1 MFVFVKQKNKK
12 RFNQIFIRYFSKKDK
27 SPKKFVTNKAIK
39 KKDAPLVPDQL
50 ISLLIKITKRNIFS
64 TVTDYNGNLL
74 ISISIGMLS
83 VRGKERN
90 TNYAIESTAELLCKK
105 LTDLNKA
112 YIICILVGKSNL
124 RKKRRFLKALR
135 DKTPTYMLKI
145 QRFSTR
151 SHNGCR
157 PSKVRRL

>member
-1 MFVFVKQKNKK
+1 VF
-12 RFNQIFIRYFSKKDK
+12 
-27 SPKKFVTNKAIK
+27 IK
-39 KKDAPLVPDQL
+39 KKKKKKYSKFIIKKIKKKKGVPKISSEF
-50 ISLLIKITKRNIFS
+50 ISLLIRITKRNIFS
-64 TVTDYNGNLL
+64 TVTDYKGNILS
-74 ISISIGMLS
+74 SISIGILH

-90 TNYAIESTAELLCKK
+90 TNYAIESTAEILCKK
-105 LTDLNKA
+105 ITELNKG
-112 YIICILVGKSNL
+112 YIICTFEGKSNI

-135 DKTPTYMLKI
+135 DKTPTNMLKI